1 MVNGLAKKPVEKR
14 LPPRLSVSPVSEPPK
29 APDRVIQ
36 ALPDSD
42 GHLNS
47 GERRTRMSLQ
57 SERAPNLTASVVER
71 T

>member
-42 GHLNS
+42 GS
-47 GERRTRMSLQ
+47 SEFRR
-57 SERAPNLTASVVER
+57 A
-71 T
+71 